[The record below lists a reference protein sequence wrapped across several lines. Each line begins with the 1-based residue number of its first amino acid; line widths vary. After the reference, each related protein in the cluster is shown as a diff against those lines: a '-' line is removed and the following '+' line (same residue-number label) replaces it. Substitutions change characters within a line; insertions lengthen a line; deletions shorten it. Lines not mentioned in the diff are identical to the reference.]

1 VTYSWLLALGAL
13 PVMGIGLARDYET
26 FLLFRLAIGA
36 IGASFVITQFHTSVM
51 FAPNCVGTANATTA
65 GWGNMGGGAAQLLMP
80 LLFAGLVGLGLGSFW
95 SWRVAMVVPGALM
108 LVTAFAYFFLTQDT
122 PHGNLR
128 DLRQA
133 GGDTALKAKQSPPG
147 GFLMACKDL
156 RVWALALIYGASFG
170 VEITIHNVAA
180 LYFTDTFHVGLAAA
194 GAIVGVFGL
203 LALFART
210 LGGYLSDKAH
220 LRFGM
225 NGRVTLLGVAVLLE
239 GTLLIVFSRMTTLPL
254 ALIGLIAFG
263 LLVHICC
270 GATYAVIP
278 FINRRA
284 VGSVAG
290 IVGAGGNVGAV
301 FSGLLFKGT
310 ISWPTA
316 LLLLGVLVTAASVAA
331 LLIPMTD
338 TTATADDAAANAAE
352 LPAVVGGVEVAPA

>member
-1 VTYSWLLALGAL
+1 
-13 PVMGIGLARDYET
+13 
-26 FLLFRLAIGA
+26 
-36 IGASFVITQFHTSVM
+36 
-51 FAPNCVGTANATTA
+51 
-65 GWGNMGGGAAQLLMP
+65 
-80 LLFAGLVGLGLGSFW
+80 
-95 SWRVAMVVPGALM
+95 
-108 LVTAFAYFFLTQDT
+108 
-122 PHGNLR
+122 
-128 DLRQA
+128 
-133 GGDTALKAKQSPPG
+133 LKAKQSPPG
-147 GFLMACKDL
+147 GFLMACRDL

-210 LGGYLSDKAH
+210 LGGYLSDKVH

-239 GTLLIVFSRMTTLPL
+239 GALLIVFSRMTTLSL
-254 ALIGLIAFG
+254 ALVGLIAFG

-301 FSGLLFKGT
+301 FSGLLFKGA

-331 LLIPMTD
+331 LLIPMAD
-338 TTATADDAAANAAE
+338 TTAADDAAANAAE
-352 LPAVVGGVEVAPA
+352 LPTALGGVEVAPA